1 MTSDNAVSYTEAINK
16 LKQLGIRD
24 EKIYLID
31 LILLIEMIWADGQA
45 QESEVAILENYLE
58 QHIANVNKRAGCKVL
73 CLQDAKEFVQPYIE
87 KCPCDK
93 TIKNLRELVGPVRL
107 MVKDD
112 KENNKLKEQL
122 LCVCIDIASIATT
135 EYPYPSNGRFDE
147 NEKKCFFNIQRAL
160 S

>member
-1 MTSDNAVSYTEAINK
+1 MTSDNAVSYTDAVNK
-16 LKQLGIRD
+16 LKQLGIKD

-45 QESEVAILENYLE
+45 QESEVEILENYLE

-73 CLQDAKEFVQPYIE
+73 SLQDAREFVQPYIE
-87 KCPCDK
+87 KCPSDK
-93 TIKNLRELVGPVRL
+93 TLKNLRELVAPVRL
-107 MVKDD
+107 MVKND
-112 KENNKLKEQL
+112 KENKKLKEEL
-122 LCVCIDIASIATT
+122 LCVCMDIASIATT

-147 NEKKCFFNIQRAL
+147 NEKECFFNIQRAL

>member
-1 MTSDNAVSYTEAINK
+1 MTSDNAVSYTEAVNK
-16 LKQLGIRD
+16 LKQLGIKD

-31 LILLIEMIWADGQA
+31 LILLIEMMWADGQA
-45 QESEVAILENYLE
+45 QEGEIEILENYLE

-73 CLQDAKEFVQPYIE
+73 CLQDAREFVQPYIE
-87 KCPCDK
+87 KRPSDN
-93 TIKNLRELVGPVRL
+93 TIKSLRELVDPVSF
-107 MVKDD
+107 MVSND
-112 KENNKLKEQL
+112 KENRKLKEEL
-122 LCVCIDIASIATT
+122 LFVCMDIASIATT